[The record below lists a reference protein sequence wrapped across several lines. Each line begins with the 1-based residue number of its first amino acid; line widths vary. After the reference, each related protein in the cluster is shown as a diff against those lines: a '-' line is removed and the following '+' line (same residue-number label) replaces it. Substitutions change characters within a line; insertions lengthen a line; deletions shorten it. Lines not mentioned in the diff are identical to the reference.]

1 LIWMIIW
8 WFYFRDDPRTHP
20 GITEAE
26 VAVLATASKISR
38 KRRTPFLALAKRIGS
53 VTAVDF
59 CYGWMLWVFISWI
72 PLYFMNK
79 HHLDLKKSA
88 LLAGLTFFAGVVG
101 DTLGGSTSDWI
112 LKKTGN
118 KRLARNAFIAFS
130 LVLAGGFLYAT
141 MLTQDVTMVAV
152 FLGASFF
159 FLELVV
165 GTIWAI
171 PMDITREYAG
181 MAGGMMN
188 FGFGLA
194 GIISPIV
201 FGRII
206 DKTGN
211 WDIPFTLS
219 VVICLTGA
227 ALTKFMRPDIPFEA
241 PEEAG

>member
-1 LIWMIIW
+1 M
-8 WFYFRDDPRTHP
+8 
-20 GITEAE
+20 
-26 VAVLATASKISR
+26 
-38 KRRTPFLALAKRIGS
+38 
-53 VTAVDF
+53 
-59 CYGWMLWVFISWI
+59 
-72 PLYFMNK
+72 YFMNK

-101 DTLGGSTSDWI
+101 DTLGGSFSDWI
-112 LKKTGN
+112 LIRTGN

-130 LVLAGGFLYAT
+130 LTLAGAFLFTT
-141 MLTQDVTMVAV
+141 MLTRDVTMVAI

-165 GTIWAI
+165 GKIWAI

-194 GIISPIV
+194 GIISPLV

-211 WDIPFTLS
+211 WDIPFALS
-219 VVICLTGA
+219 VVICLIGA
-227 ALTKFMRPDIPFEA
+227 CLTVFMRPDKPLIVR
-241 PEEAG
+241 EEAG